1 MSTSDTIRTI
11 IELLLVLAA
20 ILMMIFEPHIAA
32 WEQRAARKALVW
44 ALDNI
49 PAFKAWLYGE
59 PTVSEQIAAEYKP
72 RIEIRHDWRGRS

>member
-32 WEQRAARKALVW
+32 WEQRAARKALIW
-44 ALDNI
+44 ALEHI
-49 PAFKAWLYGE
+49 PEFRAWLYPADEDE
-59 PTVSEQIAAEYKP
+59 PVKMPVSVMG
-72 RIEIRHDWRGRS
+72 DWRNSRLGK

>member
-20 ILMMIFEPHIAA
+20 IFMMIFEPHIAA
-32 WEQRAARKALVW
+32 WEQRAVRKALVW

-49 PAFKAWLYGE
+49 PAFKSWLYSADE
-59 PTVSEQIAAEYKP
+59 DKP
-72 RIEIRHDWRGRS
+72 VKMPVRVMGDWRNSRLGK